1 MKTKE
6 TFLTELKSR
15 LDASGLSYEDL
26 GGQIIVRNS
35 ESTPTVIQF
44 EEINARG
51 MDGRL
56 LTHRVTVSKRCLK
69 PAHGVLAPGFLS
81 KWNTYT
87 SIFAAIPGD
96 DYVDVVARLNL
107 YEGALD
113 INKHIHAPLVYW
125 ATWLAPGIAAFLEDG
140 EPNAVSFVKGAA
152 PKVDPWWFG
161 IPNDAALIEP
171 PFTEDDLHEAKS
183 YLRDCGLLSSIEYGG
198 ITVEFP
204 WDKDAKGVLY
214 DAFFDE
220 ADEGASVRTSLLMIE
235 LTAEHPLFGK
245 GVLAQ
250 YRVPFTVK
258 GEVSALVTQLNQWD
272 YGNGD
277 LPPFFGSWCKDPAS
291 NAPAYVFF
299 IPSML
304 GRTVTLVSLLN
315 WMGQRH
321 KAVMAYLKSG
331 GLAE

>member
-1 MKTKE
+1 MNDVDN
-6 TFLTELKSR
+6 FVAELKSR
-15 LDASGLSYEDL
+15 LDDASLDYEEL
-26 GGQIIVRNS
+26 GNQLIVQNS

-44 EEINARG
+44 EEINVQG
-51 MDGRL
+51 LDGRL

-69 PAHGVLAPGFLS
+69 PAHGVLAPGFLC

-87 SIFAAIPGD
+87 SIFSAIPGD

-113 INKHIHAPLVYW
+113 INKYVHAPLVYW
-125 ATWLAPGIAAFLEDG
+125 ATWLAPGVAAFLEEG
-140 EPNAVSFVKGAA
+140 EPNAVSFVNGIP

-161 IPNDAALIEP
+161 IPNDAAYTEP
-171 PFTEDDLHEAKS
+171 SFTEEDLQEAKS
-183 YLRDCGLLSSIEYGG
+183 YLRDCGLISSAGGGGLS
-198 ITVEFP
+198 VEFP
-204 WDKDAKGVLY
+204 WDRDAKGVLY
-214 DAFFDE
+214 DVFFDE
-220 ADEGASVRTSLLMIE
+220 GEGSGSGRTSLLMIE

-258 GEVSALVTQLNQWD
+258 GEVSSLVTQLNQWD

-291 NAPAYVFF
+291 NSPAYVTF

-304 GRTVTLVSLLN
+304 GRTVTLISLIN

-321 KAVMAYLKSG
+321 KAVMTYLKTG
-331 GLAE
+331 GIAE

>member
-6 TFLTELKSR
+6 TFLTELRSR

-107 YEGALD
+107 YDGAPD
-113 INKHIHAPLVYW
+113 VSKHVYAPLIYW
-125 ATWLAPGIAAFLEDG
+125 ATWLAPGFAAFLEDG
-140 EPNAVSFVKGAA
+140 EPNAVSFLKGAA

-161 IPNDAALIEP
+161 IPNDAACTEP
-171 PFTEDDLHEAKS
+171 SFTEEDLQEAKS
-183 YLRDCGLLSSIEYGG
+183 FLRDCGLISSAGDGGLS
-198 ITVEFP
+198 VELP

-214 DAFFDE
+214 DAFFDDVE
-220 ADEGASVRTSLLMIE
+220 EGGSGRTSLLVIE
-235 LTAEHPLFGK
+235 LTTEHRLFGK

-258 GEVSALVTQLNQWD
+258 GDVSPLVTQLNQWD

-291 NAPAYVFF
+291 NSPAYVTF
-299 IPSML
+299 IPSIL
-304 GRTVTLVSLLN
+304 GRTVTLISLIN

-321 KAVMAYLKSG
+321 KAVMTYLKTG
-331 GLAE
+331 GITE